1 MSTINYTYNVIV
13 DRFRQFAAGHF
24 QLRRFTH
31 GEISQAD
38 LEKEAEWPWLHVKPR
53 AINYAPGTRSFSFEI
68 FISDLPRDK
77 EDKTGYQAESIT
89 DCSLIFQDLINEI
102 YLGNMFGSDVV
113 LTRPVNAEP
122 FVEQYTH
129 TLTGVTGIIELSL
142 DYDWSACSIPA
153 SWNYNTPTDSP
164 SEANNYLTF
173 IKSITQQGFNV
184 SLVNDEETPGNTYY
198 YGTDAEGVKGWHQLI
213 DNIGLTCETL
223 PDCAVII
230 SIVDDIAA
238 LQAEIALK
246 ANTADLGATA
256 FSNDYDDLDNK
267 PTIPAAQVNSDWNAV
282 SGVAQILNK
291 PTIPAAQ
298 VNSDWNATSGVA
310 QILNKP
316 TLTNGTV
323 TSVGVTAGTGI
334 SVSGSPVTSSGSIT
348 VTNSAP
354 DQVVALTA
362 GSGIAVTG
370 TYPNFTI
377 TNNAPSGGTV
387 TAVTATAP
395 MSSTGGSTPNLSM
408 SSANG
413 TTNGYLLSS
422 DWLIFNGKFNTPTGT
437 TLQYLRGDGSLANFP
452 ASSGGGASLSF
463 YLNGSVAQGTF
474 GGVAFKEMDRTPILG
489 AGTDFT
495 IAANGYI
502 QSFITDANV
511 PNQLEIPAG
520 NWNFETY
527 FSASSSGGTP
537 SFYIELYKW
546 DGATLSLIASNSA
559 TPEGITNGTAIDL
572 YVSALAIPQTTLAAT
587 DRLAVRIY
595 VTHSGRTIKLHT
607 ENSHLC
613 QVITT
618 FSTGVTALN
627 GLTAQVQNFA
637 TGTSGTDFGISSATS
652 THTFNLPTASAANRG
667 ALSSADWTTFNNK
680 QASGNYITALTGEAT
695 ATGPG
700 SVNTTL
706 SNSAVIGKVLTGLNL
721 AGGGTIADT
730 DSILLAFG
738 KVQNQISG
746 LLGGVTFQG
755 VWNAS
760 TNTPTLTSSVGTKGY
775 YYIVNVAGSTNL
787 NGITAWQIGDW
798 AVFNG
803 TTWDKVDNTDAVS
816 SVNGFTG
823 AVSLTTAD
831 ISEVTNLYY
840 TEARVNANTNVAAN
854 TAARHNAVTIGTA
867 NGLSLSTQALSL
879 ALASTSV
886 TGALSSTDWT
896 TFNNKQNALV
906 SGTNIKTI
914 NSTTLLGSGNIAVEP
929 TITAGTTGQYYRGDK
944 TFQTLD
950 KTAVGLANVDNTSDA
965 NKPISTATQTA
976 LNAKQG
982 TITLTT
988 TGTSGASTLVGNTL
1002 NIPQY
1007 IGGVT
1012 SVTGTAPV
1020 VSSGGTTPAISMPA
1034 ATSLVNGY
1042 LSSADWTTFNNKQA
1056 ALVSGTNIKT
1066 INSTSLLG
1074 SGNIAVEPTI
1084 TAGTTGQYYRGDKTF
1099 QTLDKTAVGLANVDN
1114 TTDLNKPISTAT
1126 QTALNA
1132 KQATLV
1138 SATNIKTINGNSIL
1152 GSGDLVVGG
1161 GGGSGTVTSVAALTL
1176 GTTGTNLSSTV
1187 ANGTTTPV
1195 ITLNVPDAS
1204 ATNRGAL
1211 TAANWTTFNN
1221 KQAALTLTTTGTSG
1235 AATLTGATLNIP
1247 QYSGGGGGGT
1257 AGGPHLI
1264 TQPIQDYTYGLKTN
1278 SAANT
1283 TCTTATN
1290 RITLMPFVPNNDFL
1304 LPLVGA
1310 VRAFI
1315 INVTTASAVNCKIV
1329 IFSDSGGRPLT
1340 KLYEGPSMSCSSTGP
1355 KYDFNYFSGF
1365 TKGTKYWI
1373 GTMTS
1378 AVGPTLTQYSPNSM
1392 IPVTDNESGA
1402 TNWFLSTTSYAYG
1415 SVPATVNPAFF
1426 IPQSINCPA
1435 VFLSIITEE

>member
-1 MSTINYTYNVIV
+1 MSNVQSYNALI
-13 DRFRQFAAGHF
+13 DRFKAFASGHF
-24 QLRRFTH
+24 ILKTFSH
-31 GEISQAD
+31 GQIDTAD
-38 LEKEAEWPWLHVKPR
+38 LEKFTEYPFMHVVPS
-53 AINYAPGTRSFSFEI
+53 NVTYAKGTKTFSFQI
-68 FISDLPRDK
+68 VLADLPRDK
-77 EDKTGYQAESIT
+77 DDKVEFQKEVLSDLQRIAEDLVAEIT
-89 DCSLIFQDLINEI
+89 NHRVLFGDLITVQNVT
-102 YLGNMFGSDVV
+102 L
-113 LTRPVNAEP
+113 EP
-122 FVEQYTH
+122 FLEEFH
-129 TLTGVTGIIELSL
+129 NTLTGWTVSL
-142 DYDWSACSIPA
+142 DLLVPYYWDACSIPA
-153 SWNYNTPTDSP
+153 EWN
-164 SEANNYLTF
+164 TF
-173 IKSITQQGFNV
+173 FEGGSSGEESNIFNFAMSIEETNGQV
-184 SLVNDEETPGNTYY
+184 TLVNDEETPAPNYY
-198 YGTDAEGVKGWHQLI
+198 YGTNGAGVRGWYLLS
-213 DNIGLTCETL
+213 DEVGLTCATIGTCQTIIDIEAAIDL
-223 PDCAVII
+223 LQQDVIDLNAD
-230 SIVDDIAA
+230 V
-238 LQAEIALK
+238 ALK
-246 ANTADLGATA
+246 ANTADISAVG
-256 FSNDYDDLDNK
+256 FSNDYTDLDNK

-298 VNSDWNATSGVA
+298 VNSDWNSTSGVS

-334 SVSGSPVTSSGSIT
+334 SVSGSPITSSGSIT

-354 DQVVALTA
+354 DQVVGLTA

-395 MSSTGGSTPNLSM
+395 ISSTGGTAPNLSM

-437 TLQYLRGDGSLANFP
+437 TLQYLRGDGSLATFPAIGSGTVTSVGLTMPSAFSVASSPITTSGTLAVTGAGTVSQYVRGDGSLANFP
-452 ASSGGGASLSF
+452 SSSGGGASLSF
-463 YLNGSVAQGTF
+463 YLNGSVAQGTI
-474 GGVAFKEMDRTPILG
+474 GGVAFKEMDRTPVLG

-495 IAANGYI
+495 INANGYI

-511 PNQLEIPAG
+511 PNLLEIPGG

-527 FSASSSGGTP
+527 FSASSGGGTP
-537 SFYIELYKW
+537 SFYVELYKW
-546 DGATLSLIASNSA
+546 NGTTLSLIASNSA
-559 TPEGITNGTAIDL
+559 TPEGITNGTVIDA
-572 YVSALAIPQTTLAAT
+572 YFSTLAVPQTTLAAT
-587 DRLAVRIY
+587 DRLAIRIY
-595 VTHSGRTIKLHT
+595 VTHSGRTITLHT

-627 GLTAQVQNFA
+627 GLTTQVQNFA

-652 THTFNLPTASAANRG
+652 THTFNLPTASATNRG

-680 QASGNYITALTGEAT
+680 QNALGFTAVPTTRTISTTAPLSGGGDLSANRTLSIPQA
-695 ATGPG
+695 
-700 SVNTTL
+700 TTL
-706 SNSAVIGKVLTGLNL
+706 VDGYISA
-721 AGGGTIADT
+721 
-730 DSILLAFG
+730 
-738 KVQNQISG
+738 
-746 LLGGVTFQG
+746 
-755 VWNAS
+755 
-760 TNTPTLTSSVGTKGY
+760 
-775 YYIVNVAGSTNL
+775 
-787 NGITAWQIGDW
+787 
-798 AVFNG
+798 
-803 TTWDKVDNTDAVS
+803 
-816 SVNGFTG
+816 
-823 AVSLTTAD
+823 
-831 ISEVTNLYY
+831 
-840 TEARVNANTNVAAN
+840 
-854 TAARHNAVTIGTA
+854 
-867 NGLSLSTQALSL
+867 
-879 ALASTSV
+879 
-886 TGALSSTDWT
+886 TDWN
-896 TFNNKQNALV
+896 TFASKQAALV

-1114 TTDLNKPISTAT
+1114 TSDLNKPISTAT